1 MNMIRENESAGSPKL
16 NKSQVIREYI
26 VDTVKELFE
35 VLTLSK

>member
-1 MNMIRENESAGSPKL
+1 MIRENESTGSAKL
-16 NKSQVIREYI
+16 NKSQVIRKYI